1 MLIGCRPDEVAVRQ
15 DAKPVNNFQVKTHR
29 LMLRDCTVVSPLSLL
44 LFGGAIKVKHGSAEV
59 SIDDWITIKA
69 VGDIAVLMKKMRKAL
84 DDLMYQKLKQPG
96 KDFSEFDSEILSSL
110 VSLLRSEAHSANT

>member
-1 MLIGCRPDEVAVRQ
+1 M
-15 DAKPVNNFQVKTHR
+15 
-29 LMLRDCTVVSPLSLL
+29 
-44 LFGGAIKVKHGSAEV
+44 KHGNAEV

-96 KDFSEFDSEILSSL
+96 KDFSEFDSEVLSAL
-110 VSLLRSEAHSANT
+110 VSLLGNEAHSAKM